1 MIADELRRIAYQN
14 PFKPFRVKLTNGERF
29 EISRSMRTTVAE
41 DRVLFGV
48 DEDTKNGVARR
59 LRIIPLREIA
69 AVEVTGVNGTG
80 EKRTPS
86 P

>member
-1 MIADELRRIAYQN
+1 MIADELRRIAYQS
-14 PFKPFRVKLTNGERF
+14 PFKPFRVKLTSGERF

-48 DEDTKNGVARR
+48 DEDATAGVARR
-59 LRIIPLREIA
+59 LRIVPLRDIA
-69 AVEVTGVNGTG
+69 AVEVTGANGAG